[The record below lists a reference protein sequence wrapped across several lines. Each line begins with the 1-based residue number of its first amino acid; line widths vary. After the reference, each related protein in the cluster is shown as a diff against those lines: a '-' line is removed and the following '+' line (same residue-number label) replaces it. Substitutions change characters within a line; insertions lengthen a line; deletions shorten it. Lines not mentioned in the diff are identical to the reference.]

1 MAKAKGSL
9 MPQRLSNVPMADL
22 VPETRDWN
30 GGNGIDLPSWI
41 GCVGSFQH
49 AIAYGE
55 LFWPDYEVHDGCV
68 FFAGFSEES
77 YRGFMQQ
84 TSGNR
89 QAVEAVMNHCHILD
103 LFCGPELNPTREQ
116 VVYLGRLL
124 KEMWAAK
131 LQRDFPNKQFVV
143 SFPEAPS
150 DDLLD
155 YEVTFF
161 QERG

>member
-1 MAKAKGSL
+1 
-9 MPQRLSNVPMADL
+9 MPKRLSDVPLADL
-22 VPETRDWN
+22 IPETREWN
-30 GGNGIDLPSWI
+30 GGRGIDLEAWI
-41 GCVGSFQH
+41 GCVGSFEH
-49 AIAYGE
+49 AIGYGE
-55 LFWPDYEVHDGCV
+55 LFWPDFAEHDDCV

-89 QAVEAVMNHCHILD
+89 QAVEAVMNHRHILD
-103 LFCGPELNPTREQ
+103 LFCRPELTPSREQ

-131 LQRDFPNKQFVV
+131 LQRDFPAKRFVV
-143 SFPEAPS
+143 NFPEESPEN
-150 DDLLD
+150 LLD
-155 YEVTFF
+155 YEITLF